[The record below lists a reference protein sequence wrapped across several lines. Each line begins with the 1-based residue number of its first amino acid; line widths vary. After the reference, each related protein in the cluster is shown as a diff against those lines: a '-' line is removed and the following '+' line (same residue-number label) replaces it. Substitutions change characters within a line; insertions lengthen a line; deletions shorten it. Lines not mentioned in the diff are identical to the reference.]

1 MTGRHVAVVG
11 GGLAGLAA
19 AARLEGRGARVTLL
33 GSGEADEPARISLGE
48 TEIEPELHLVP
59 RRHPA
64 LDELIEQT
72 ELGGAIRE
80 RALDGA
86 LEIVGARHRPVS
98 LRGTGLLGVGRATP
112 VWDAWRRQRLGS
124 LVRWFEPILDR
135 CEPEAGARLDDRSI
149 GDFARV
155 YLGRRRAHRSL
166 EALADAGFGLDAE
179 ATSRLLLFLWLD
191 RSGRLSLSR
200 LCGVS
205 ALREALAARISDV
218 RANARVAAI
227 QPDGRGL
234 ELEDGSKVD
243 CDAAVIALRG
253 DRVRARLPGL
263 SPLEADVLAHIGY
276 ASRVILAVR
285 TTDAAAEADS
295 LSWIPGCERG
305 LLAGIVEAG
314 ERVLLLVGRSHS
326 PSVHAPNDDRGPTE
340 ALLCG
345 AERALPGIRSRIEAT
360 CLYRTARPRF
370 DVGHYRAVASLR
382 REQARRLGTR
392 RIALAGDYLVGP
404 DLESAAR
411 SGFRAAD
418 DIETAL
424 A

>member
-11 GGLAGLAA
+11 AGLAGLAA
-19 AARLEGRGARVTLL
+19 AARLEERGSRVTLL
-33 GSGEADEPARISLGE
+33 GSGEAEEPARVSLGE
-48 TEIEPELHLVP
+48 TELEPELHLVP

-64 LDELIEQT
+64 LDELIGQT
-72 ELGGAIRE
+72 ELGGSIRE
-80 RALDGA
+80 RALDGGA
-86 LEIVGARHRPVS
+86 EVVGTRHRPVS
-98 LRGTGLLGVGRATP
+98 LRGTGLLGVGRGTP

-135 CEPEAGARLDDRSI
+135 CEPETGARLDDRSI

-166 EALADAGFGLDAE
+166 EALVDVGFGLDAE

-200 LCGVS
+200 LSGVS
-205 ALREALAARISDV
+205 ALREALAARITDV
-218 RANARVAAI
+218 RADARVAAV
-227 QPDGRGL
+227 QSDGRGV

-253 DRVRARLPGL
+253 DQVGERMPGL
-263 SPLEADVLAHIGY
+263 SPLEADVLARIAY
-276 ASRVILAVR
+276 AHRVILAVR
-285 TTDAAAEADS
+285 TTDVATETDS
-295 LSWIPGCERG
+295 LSWIPGSERG

-314 ERVLLLVGRSHS
+314 ERVLLLVGRSRS
-326 PSVHAPNDDRGPTE
+326 PLVHAPDDERGPTE

-382 REQARRLGTR
+382 REQSRRLGTR